1 MANWIASLFASA
13 LEAIPSSKSSGQNT
27 FGAVL
32 RSVLRAPIKAI
43 GAFLFAPFLIFRVAS
58 HAADTKR
65 KWVAGLGLFIGAIL
79 SYAAGTFLGGMAG
92 AYLMGSFFGFW
103 TGVGFFVGTSLSVVL
118 TVTFQVLVL
127 NATCFLFL
135 GLSSA
140 EVVEYLKSVSE

>member
-43 GAFLFAPFLIFRVAS
+43 GAFLFAPFLIFRVAR

-65 KWVAGLGLFIGAIL
+65 KWVAGLGLFIGAIF
-79 SYAAGTFLGGMAG
+79 SYAAGTFLGGLAG
-92 AYLMGSFFGFW
+92 AYLMGSLFGFW